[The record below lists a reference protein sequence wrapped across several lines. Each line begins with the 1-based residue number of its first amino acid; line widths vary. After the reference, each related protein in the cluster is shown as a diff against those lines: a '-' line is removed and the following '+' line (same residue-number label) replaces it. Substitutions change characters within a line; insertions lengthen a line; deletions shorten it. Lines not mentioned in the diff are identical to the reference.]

1 MRKKTVTV
9 IIEASSTGFGA
20 YSNALPGITGYGQSV
35 QAAKKDLHDAIRS
48 VLEVHARRKTTPEA
62 WLNGGHLEFVY
73 KYDMASLFEHFGMLD
88 VSNLAKRIGIN
99 PSLLRQYKSGLTFAS
114 DKQKQRIVKGLHELG
129 EELLRVR
136 L

>member
-1 MRKKTVTV
+1 MKNKKVTV

-20 YSNALPGITGYGQSV
+20 YSNALPGITGYGVTV
-35 QAAKKDLHDAIRS
+35 QQAKKDLHDAVNA
-48 VLEVHARRKTTPEA
+48 VLEVHARRKTSPEP
-62 WLNGGHLEFVY
+62 WLNNGHLEFIY
-73 KYDMASLFEHFGMLD
+73 KYDMVSLFEHFGMLD
-88 VSNLAKRIGIN
+88 VTNLAKRIGIN

-114 DKQKQRIVKGLHELG
+114 DKQKQRILKGLHDLG